1 MVDGSVIDDPHY
13 STPLY
18 HKTEAAHIIAVPPQ
32 TFRDWAV
39 GYAYK
44 RLDGSHVV
52 SAPIVTTLE
61 ATRPQG
67 ASVPFVGLAEAYI
80 VAAFKKSG
88 VPMRRIRPAVLWLQD
103 HIGLRQ
109 ALASQRLQTDGAE
122 VLWDFGRTSGD
133 PADQD
138 LVDGL
143 VVVRSG
149 QQVFRPVVRDFL
161 TMVTYEDG
169 WTRRIQL
176 PQYGETEVVVD
187 PWLNGGQPTV
197 SRRGVRVADIVSRLS
212 ADEPLEDVAGDY
224 GLTVPEVEAIRQA
237 ALSMAGKAAES
248 GLRFFLDRG
257 LGAYV
262 VPKALRAAGWMLETM
277 DERYGADQSQNI
289 RDTQWIEEATLTG
302 DVLLCK
308 DLAIA
313 QNPLEAQVIYMTS
326 ARVFGLSNASLAGPV
341 MAQWYLDNEAKI
353 VDAALGAA
361 GPYVIAVNPAYGLR
375 RAKLAYPPD

>member
-1 MVDGSVIDDPHY
+1 VPRIYLKGGAVAGSTVIDDPHY
-13 STPLY
+13 TTPLY
-18 HKTEAAHIIAVPPQ
+18 HKTEAAHIIAVPSQ

-44 RLDGSHVV
+44 RLDGSQVV

-80 VAAFKKSG
+80 VAAFKKAG

-103 HIGLRQ
+103 QIGLRQ

-122 VLWDFGRTSGD
+122 VLWDFGRRSGE

-149 QQVFRPVVRDFL
+149 QQVFRPAVRDYL

-176 PQYGETEVVVD
+176 PQYGKTEVVVD

-197 SRRGVRVADIVSRLS
+197 SRRGVRVADVMSRLS
-212 ADEPLEDVAGDY
+212 AHEPPEDVAGDY

-237 ALSMAGKAAES
+237 A
-248 GLRFFLDRG
+248 
-257 LGAYV
+257 
-262 VPKALRAAGWMLETM
+262 
-277 DERYGADQSQNI
+277 
-289 RDTQWIEEATLTG
+289 
-302 DVLLCK
+302 
-308 DLAIA
+308 
-313 QNPLEAQVIYMTS
+313 
-326 ARVFGLSNASLAGPV
+326 
-341 MAQWYLDNEAKI
+341 
-353 VDAALGAA
+353 
-361 GPYVIAVNPAYGLR
+361 
-375 RAKLAYPPD
+375 